1 MERPRKC
8 VKGVS
13 YARCKSIDAMS
24 RNERDEQHGTAV
36 SPMPKTNRRWNK
48 QGAPMDTLHAHT
60 KENIQ
65 EYIDDVLG
73 GTKRAMDMGALTE
86 VVKDNPMMNK
96 YAHLAN
102 SSYDLYEGKDPM
114 EGLKKA
120 GITEYTPVEHLN
132 GNKNNL
138 VLESA
143 TNKEVHISF
152 RGSMESKDWTNV
164 NSRILT
170 KTVFGDVKNTDRYI
184 QAEQQ
189 FKQAMDYARSKG
201 YKLTTSGHSAGG
213 HISYDLAQKYDVE
226 GHHFQPGITMRQV
239 RDTVEN
245 TFAGNKSRQNVY
257 KTHFDLPSLRV
268 PQFHKA
274 FKQSPDTKIHYV
286 GTKPALDNSLVKTH
300 SVEHF
305 TTNPSNVR
313 NTATSSMIKSMSL
326 LTSVGVQGAFAYQDI
341 KKDQQSRNKITNSAV
356 DTAKNATQLAGG
368 LAIGAAFAPEL
379 AVPAMLTTA
388 MFNYGVEHMAHEIK
402 TTGVEDANALKRAFV
417 DGRNVKGE
425 SISKNIQHS
434 FAEKN
439 KVWEHRVTGTA
450 NTVAEGV
457 KDVANTVAGGVKGAV
472 NAIGHLFGH

>member
-13 YARCKSIDAMS
+13 YARCKSIDAVS
-24 RNERDEQHGTAV
+24 RVERDEDYGKAV
-36 SPMPKTNRRWNK
+36 SATPRTNRRWNK
-48 QGAPMDTLHAHT
+48 QGAPANPLHQHT

-65 EYIDDVLG
+65 EYVDDVLG
-73 GTKRAMDMGALTE
+73 GTKRAMDTGAITE
-86 VVKDNPMMNK
+86 AVRDNPTMNK

-102 SSYDLYEGKDPM
+102 SSYDLYEGKDPT

-132 GNKNNL
+132 LNKNNL

-143 TNKEVHISF
+143 KSKEIHISF
-152 RGSMESKDWTNV
+152 RGSMETKDWTNV

-170 KTVFGDVKNTDRYI
+170 KTVFGDVKKTGRYVE
-184 QAEQQ
+184 AEQQ
-189 FKQAMDYARSKG
+189 LKRAMDYAKGKG

-226 GHHFQPGITMRQV
+226 GHHYQPGITMRQV

-245 TFAGNKSRQNVY
+245 TFAKNKSTQNVY

-274 FKQSPDTKIHYV
+274 FKQSPDTKINYV

-305 TTNPSNVR
+305 TTNPTNVR
-313 NTATSSMIKSMSL
+313 NTPASSMIKSMSL
-326 LTSVGVQGAFAYQDI
+326 LTSVGVQGVFAYQDV
-341 KKDQQSRNKITNSAV
+341 KKDQQTRNKVTNSTV
-356 DTAKNATQLAGG
+356 DVAKNVTQLAGG

-379 AVPAMLTTA
+379 VVPAMITTA

-402 TTGVEDANALKRAFV
+402 TTGVEDANVLKHALV
-417 DGRNVKGE
+417 DDRNVKGE
-425 SISKNIQHS
+425 SISQNIKQS

-439 KVWEHRVTGTA
+439 KAWEHRVTGA
-450 NTVAEGV
+450 
-457 KDVANTVAGGVKGAV
+457 ANTVAGGVKDAANAV
-472 NAIGHLFGH
+472 GHLLGV